1 MDGSTSLNKE
11 LIIFYD
17 LILSTFFLKKCTKAQ
32 SQSGGALS
40 GIDPF
45 QKIEN
50 IDTVKE
56 IIWGQETIRLARIK
70 SFKGFKFFSHFFVSI
85 SEQSVSLKKCWY
97 EPPNVSDS
105 RILFP
110 E

>member
-70 SFKGFKFFSHFFVSI
+70 SFKGFKFFSHFLHFPMF
-85 SEQSVSLKKCWY
+85 LK
-97 EPPNVSDS
+97 
-105 RILFP
+105 P